1 MKYKKEKIKSKRY
14 NIRILRVLEKNKIDK
29 MEGNY
34 LLFFF
39 QENFLKLKVRSSQI
53 KSVIKGMGKKKYK
66 AHQVKKEM
74 FRSPGAKE
82 NIQ

>member
-1 MKYKKEKIKSKRY
+1 MKYKREKIKSKRY

-39 QENFLKLKVRSSQI
+39 SRKFPQI
-53 KSVIKGMGKKKYK
+53 KS
-66 AHQVKKEM
+66 QE
-74 FRSPGAKE
+74 FPD
-82 NIQ
+82 